1 MYLKIISELGNID
14 ELPTIP
20 PILVQLNKV
29 LADPSSCA
37 PDVAKL
43 IEDDQVL
50 TTRILKLVN
59 SAYYGFSR
67 KITTVKQA
75 VVIIGFRNIRN
86 LVLTAKS
93 FDIYKSCYRKLR
105 RLFDINLLWKHSLGT
120 AVISRKIGELVN
132 YPDKET
138 LFVGGLIHDIG
149 KVVEFSC
156 LPDYIPEIFRLIKED
171 NVSMWT
177 AEQRLF
183 NITHA
188 EIGKVLGDMWDFPP
202 VLENMIAYHHYPHL
216 ADEFSREVAIVH
228 IANAICRSMEIG
240 SGGDN
245 LVPVIEDNAWETA
258 GLPLDSAE
266 IIKEKSL
273 IEIEDISTIFVG

>member
-20 PILVQLNKV
+20 PILVKLNKV

-75 VVIIGFRNIRN
+75 VVIIGYRNIRN

-105 RLFDINLLWKHSLGT
+105 SLFDINLLWKHSLGT
-120 AVISRKIGELVN
+120 AVISRNIGELIN

-156 LPDYIPEIFRLIKED
+156 LPDYIPDIFRLIKED
-171 NVSMWT
+171 NLSMWA

-183 NITHA
+183 HITHA

-216 ADEFSREVAIVH
+216 AEEFSKEVAVVH
-228 IANAICRSMEIG
+228 IANAICRSMGIG
-240 SGGDN
+240 SGGDS
-245 LVPVIEDNAWETA
+245 LVPVIEDNACESI
-258 GLPLDSAE
+258 GISLDLIE
-266 IIKEKSL
+266 IIKEKSFA
-273 IEIEDISTIFVG
+273 EIEDISTIFVV

>member
-37 PDVAKL
+37 PDVARL

-75 VVIIGFRNIRN
+75 VVIIVYRNIRN

-105 RLFDINLLWKHSLGT
+105 TLFDINLLWKHSLGT
-120 AVISRKIGELVN
+120 AVIARNIGEFVS

-156 LPDYIPEIFRLIKED
+156 LPDYIPEIFKLVNE
-171 NVSMWT
+171 NNLSMWA
-177 AEQRLF
+177 AEQKLF
-183 NITHA
+183 HITHA
-188 EIGKVLGDMWDFPP
+188 EIGKVLGDMWDFPE
-202 VLENMIAYHHYPHL
+202 VLEHMIAYHHYPHL
-216 ADEFSREVAIVH
+216 AEEHSMEVAIVH
-228 IANAICRSMEIG
+228 IANSICRSMGVG

-245 LVPVIEDNAWETA
+245 LVPVVEDNAWETA
-258 GLPLDSAE
+258 GLSMESCE

-273 IEIEDISTIFVG
+273 TEIEEISGIFVV